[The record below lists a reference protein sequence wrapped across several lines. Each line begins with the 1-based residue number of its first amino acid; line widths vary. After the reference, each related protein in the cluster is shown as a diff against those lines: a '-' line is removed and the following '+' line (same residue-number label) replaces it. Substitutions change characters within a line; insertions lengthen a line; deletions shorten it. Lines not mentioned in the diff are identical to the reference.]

1 MREFLLFAQYNNNN
15 KGNNMTTTD
24 AQQQLQEVLV
34 NTYIS
39 NLNFLRDTDPSLYE
53 KVVSFSTMIE
63 QNIYKE
69 RYHLEFIQEQGEFD
83 IYDEK
88 TNSYVYNKKPKQVN
102 RKYVNSIEF
111 NKKGS
116 ISVFEPALYEKQP
129 DVYKLKI
136 NKEDIQDY
144 RLGLLKLHQDMK
156 PYLEILNADILD
168 KKKKYKF
175 IDKFMFIGTLL
186 GRHAPAIVDKVKAK
200 HYFVHEPN
208 LEIFRLSLFV
218 LDYTIFLSH
227 NANVFFSVMDERHIF
242 ETKLYEYYKMNTW
255 ENHTIKFHTTDF
267 NVGQSFESVMNAMI
281 PAKPTLFG
289 YNMMLYCV
297 AKHLSKRMNHYK
309 FLHFPLQKPLDI
321 FQEKP
326 VVYACA
332 GPSLEDNMDW
342 LKENKNKFVI
352 VTIGAAYK
360 KLLNEDILPDVVI
373 TLDANYEILN
383 KLQFDEESCKKIQDS
398 IIFASAFTDERILQR
413 FRPNNIYLY
422 DTMITFSKNS
432 EPLKGHSVGEMGY
445 KILLELGVKELYLLG
460 TDLAVHQT
468 KGSSHSSSASS
479 TSKEYDLNNLV
490 SSEQTSSFS
499 LTNEL
504 VKVKGNMLDEV
515 YTTRVLNTSLMDYN
529 IIEKPSWQH
538 VYNLCNHGAYINNTI
553 PTLID
558 TIKTLS
564 FEEFKKE
571 QLAFLDQ
578 LNSVMDTISIKHISK
593 TDALF
598 LEEMIQAQE
607 ELLKEIKQC
616 SKKEYDEYEAFRV
629 DFILLF
635 KHVLYIKDKFNNQ
648 TLSAINSLF
657 FAMITPYIDYA
668 FNDPKVK
675 DEKKRINKIVKVWF
689 EDYATVVEDLNNYMK
704 NVLK

>member
-1 MREFLLFAQYNNNN
+1 
-15 KGNNMTTTD
+15 MTTTD

-88 TNSYVYNKKPKQVN
+88 TNSYVYNKKPKQIN

-156 PYLEILNADILD
+156 PYLEILNANVLD

-186 GRHAPAIVDKVKAK
+186 GRHVPAIIDKVKAK

-227 NANVFFSVMDERHIF
+227 NATVFFSVMDERHIL

-321 FQEKP
+321 FHEKP
-326 VVYACA
+326 VLYACA

-383 KLQFDEESCKKIQDS
+383 ELQFDEESCKKIQDS
-398 IIFASAFTDERILQR
+398 IIFASAFTDERILER

-422 DTMITFSKNS
+422 DTMMTFSKNS
-432 EPLKGHSVGEMGY
+432 QPLKGHSVGEMGY

-479 TSKEYDLNNLV
+479 KSKEYDLNNLV

-529 IIEKPSWQH
+529 IIEKPSWQN

-553 PTLID
+553 PTPID
-558 TIKTLS
+558 TIKTSS
-564 FEEFKKE
+564 FDEFKKQ
-571 QLAFLDQ
+571 QLTFLEQ
-578 LNSVMDTISIKHISK
+578 LNSEINTISIKHISK
-593 TDALF
+593 TDELF
-598 LEEMIQAQE
+598 IEEMIQAHEKLLQE
-607 ELLKEIKQC
+607 VKQC
-616 SKKEYDEYEAFRV
+616 GKKEYEDYETFRV

-635 KHVLYIKDKFNNQ
+635 KHVIHIKDKFSNH
-648 TLSAINSLF
+648 TLSAITSLF

-675 DEKKRINKIVKVWF
+675 DEKKRINKMAKIWF
-689 EDYATVVEDLNNYMK
+689 EDYAIVIEDLNNYMR

>member
-1 MREFLLFAQYNNNN
+1 MGEFLLFALYNNSN
-15 KGNNMTTTD
+15 KGNKMTTAD

-39 NLNFLRDTDPSLYE
+39 NLSFLRDTDPSLYE
-53 KVVSFSTMIE
+53 KVISFSTMIE

-69 RYHLEFIQEQGEFD
+69 RYHLEFLQDQGEFD

-88 TNSYVYNKKPKQVN
+88 TNSYVYSKKPKQVN
-102 RKYVNSIEF
+102 RNYINSIEF

-116 ISVFEPALYEKQP
+116 ISVFEPVLYEKQP

-156 PYLEILNADILD
+156 PYLEILNADIQD
-168 KKKKYKF
+168 KKKKYKYM
-175 IDKFMFIGTLL
+175 DKFMFIGTLL
-186 GRHAPAIVDKVKAK
+186 GRHIPSIVNKIKSK

-218 LDYTIFLSH
+218 LDYTTLLAH
-227 NANVFFSVMDERHIF
+227 NANVFFSVMDEAHVF
-242 ETKLYEYYKMNTW
+242 ESKLYDYYKLNTW

-297 AKHLSKRMNHYK
+297 AKHFSKRLNHYK
-309 FLHFPLQKPLDI
+309 FLHLPLKKPLNI
-321 FQEKP
+321 FENKP
-326 VVYACA
+326 VLYVCA
-332 GPSLEDNMDW
+332 GPSLEDNIDW
-342 LKENKNKFVI
+342 LKENKNRFVI

-360 KLLNEDILPDVVI
+360 KLLNEDILPDVII

-383 KLQFDEESCKKIQDS
+383 KLQFDEDSCKKIQDC
-398 IIFASAFTDERILQR
+398 IIFASSFTDQRILER
-413 FRPNNIYLY
+413 FNHENIYLY
-422 DTMITFSKNS
+422 ETMITFSKNS
-432 EPLKGHSVGEMGY
+432 LPLRGHSVGEMGY
-445 KILLELGVKELYLLG
+445 KILLDLGVKELYLLG

-479 TSKEYDLNNLV
+479 KSKEYDLNNLI
-490 SSEQTSSFS
+490 SSEKTNSFS

-504 VKVKGNMLDEV
+504 VKVRGNMLDEV

-529 IIEKPSWQH
+529 KMSKHSWQN
-538 VYNLCNHGAYINNTI
+538 VYNLCHHGAYINNTI
-553 PTLID
+553 PT
-558 TIKTLS
+558 TIESIQST
-564 FEEFKKE
+564 EFQIFKN
-571 QLAFLDQ
+571 DQ
-578 LNSVMDTISIKHISK
+578 LTFIKQLHACIDEICIKEISK
-593 TDALF
+593 EDRLF
-598 LEEMIQAQE
+598 LKEITKAQD
-607 ELLKEIKQC
+607 ELLLEIKQC
-616 SKKEYDEYEAFRV
+616 SQKEYAHYEEFRE
-629 DFILLF
+629 DFISLF
-635 KHVLYIKDKFNNQ
+635 RHVLDIKAEFKNQ
-648 TLSAINSLF
+648 TLSAITSLF
-657 FAMITPYIDYA
+657 FSMFNPYIDYA

-675 DEKKRINKIVKVWF
+675 DEKKRVNQIAKVWL
-689 EDYATVVEDLNNYMK
+689 EQYHTAVNDLNNYMK
-704 NVLK
+704 STIN